1 MSEITFT
8 EGQQTAY
15 EDFQKF
21 ILSTAENVWV
31 LKGYAGTGKSTLV
44 EHILEFIP
52 KLQKLYKIINPKA
65 ENEWEVRLTATT
77 NKAAE
82 ALSQITG
89 HTVQTIHSA
98 LGLRVNK
105 NFKTGKTNLVVRH
118 GVDPLQDTILFV
130 DEASYADNTL
140 LDLIFKQTVNC
151 KIVLIGDPAQLL
163 TVGCKTSPVFSGKYP
178 TSALTEVV
186 RQAKGNPIIDLATS
200 FRGTV
205 NTGEFFSFVP
215 DGTNI
220 QYLDR
225 DAFEAEI
232 LKEFNDPTWTH
243 NRSKVLAWTNAT
255 VISYNRA
262 IRDHVKGAPE
272 FSEGDYAVCNSYV
285 ANKQGGIKTDQLV
298 LITHIG
304 SEVDHHGLYGHW
316 FTLDNRHEAF
326 MPTSLDDK
334 KALQKKAKKADNL
347 GLLQAIDSWIDLR
360 AAYAC
365 TAHKSQGSTYET
377 VFIDL
382 DDFAKC
388 NSGDALARMLYVS
401 VSRAKERVIFT
412 GDLV

>member
-1 MSEITFT
+1 MNEITFT

-21 ILSTAENVWV
+21 ILSDNENVWV

-65 ENEWEVRLTATT
+65 ENEWEVKLTATT

-105 NFKTGKTNLVVRH
+105 NFKTGKTNMVMRH

-130 DEASYADNTL
+130 DEASYADQTL

-151 KIVLIGDPAQLL
+151 KIVLIGDPAQML
-163 TVGCKTSPVFSGKYP
+163 TVGCKRSPVFSGKYP

-205 NTGEFFSFVP
+205 NTGDFFSFVP
-215 DGTNI
+215 DGTHI
-220 QYLDR
+220 KYLDR
-225 DAFEAEI
+225 DAFEEEI
-232 LKEFNDPTWTH
+232 LKEFNDSTWTH

-272 FSEGDYAVCNSYV
+272 FSQGDYAVCNSYV

-298 LITHIG
+298 LITHI
-304 SEVDHHGLYGHW
+304 SSQVDHYGLYGHW
-316 FTLDNRHEAF
+316 FTLDNRHDAF

-334 KALQKKAKKADNL
+334 KALQKKAKKESNFN
-347 GLLQAIDSWIDLR
+347 LLQAIDSWIDLR

-365 TAHKSQGSTYET
+365 TINKAQGSTYDS

-382 DDFAKC
+382 DDVKKC
-388 NSGDALARMLYVS
+388 NSGDQIARMLYVAT
-401 VSRAKERVIFT
+401 SRARHTVFLC